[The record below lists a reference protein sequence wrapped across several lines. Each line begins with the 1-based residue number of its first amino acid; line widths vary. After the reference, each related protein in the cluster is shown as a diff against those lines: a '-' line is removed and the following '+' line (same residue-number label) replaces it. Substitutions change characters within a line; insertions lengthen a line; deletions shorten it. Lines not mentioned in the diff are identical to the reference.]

1 MLMRLI
7 SASIVALLLFGA
19 IAAQAQTMT
28 PTQGAASPGSPS
40 QSFTG
45 RTGTTATQEPP
56 HVFFTFG
63 DINGVVNAPVAAP
76 DSGIAYQTFEGQPM
90 QSRDAI
96 LAGQA
101 GLNGR

>member
-1 MLMRLI
+1 MRLI
-7 SASIVALLLFGA
+7 SASIVAFSLFGA
-19 IAAQAQTMT
+19 IAAQAQTT
-28 PTQGAASPGSPS
+28 PTQGVASPGSVS

-45 RTGTTATQEPP
+45 RTGTTAREEPP

-90 QSRDAI
+90 QSRDAV
-96 LAGQA
+96 LAGHA
-101 GLNGR
+101 GLTGK